1 VVDLTFVDVPGTLQH
16 TSKPI
21 HELPDILKDG
31 AGFDGS
37 SIRGF
42 QQIEESDMLLIPDP
56 MTAII
61 DPFTK
66 EPTLSLLCDVR
77 EPRAKDLYT
86 RSPRTIAKK
95 VLDYLKKSGVADTAF
110 FGPEAEFFIFDHV
123 SYGVSAGNA
132 HHHVDSI
139 EATWN
144 SGGKEEEANL
154 GYSIRHKE
162 GYFPAAPADKHQ
174 DIRAEMVME
183 MEKAGIAV
191 ETFHHEVATGGQA
204 EIDMRFDE
212 MLVMADKL
220 MRYKYICRN
229 VAHRY
234 GKTVTFMP
242 KPILGDNGS
251 GMHTHQSLWK
261 NGKPLFAG
269 SEYAGL
275 SAMAM
280 HYIGGI
286 LKHAPALLAICNPTT
301 NSYKRLV
308 PGFEAPVNFIYSE
321 RNRSAAI
328 RIPTYSQ
335 NPKAKRIEFRSPDA
349 AANPYLAFAAM
360 LLAGLDGIKREIDPG
375 KPTNENLYHMTPD
388 KLKKIPH
395 APEDLSSALD
405 ALEKDHKFLIESGV
419 FTQSF
424 IDDYIAT
431 KRCEVSDERRH
442 PTSSE
447 FFKYYDV

>member
-1 VVDLTFVDVPGTLQH
+1 
-16 TSKPI
+16 
-21 HELPDILKDG
+21 
-31 AGFDGS
+31 
-37 SIRGF
+37 
-42 QQIEESDMLLIPDP
+42 M
-56 MTAII
+56 
-61 DPFTK
+61 
-66 EPTLSLLCDVR
+66 LCDVR
-77 EPRAKDLYT
+77 EPMQKDLYS

-95 VLDYLKKSGVADTAF
+95 ALAYLKKTGLADIAY

-123 SYGVSAGNA
+123 SYGITPGSA
-132 HHHVDSI
+132 HHQVDSI

-144 SGGKEEEANL
+144 AGGCNCDGEQKL
-154 GYSIRHKE
+154 GYTIRHKE
-162 GYFPAAPADKHQ
+162 GYFPASPADKHQ
-174 DIRAEMVME
+174 DVRAEMVME
-183 MEKAGIAV
+183 MEKAGISI

-204 EIDMRFDE
+204 EIDMRFDD
-212 MLVMADKL
+212 MLRMADKL

-229 VAHRY
+229 VGHRY

-261 NGKPLFAG
+261 SGKPLFAG
-269 SEYAGL
+269 KEYAGL
-275 SAMAM
+275 SQMAM
-280 HYIGGI
+280 YYVGGI

-335 NPKAKRIEFRSPDA
+335 NPKAKRIEFRSPDP

-360 LLAGLDGIKREIDPG
+360 LLAGLDGIKHKIDPG
-375 KPTNENLYHMTPD
+375 KPTNENLYHMAPE
-388 KLKKIPH
+388 KLAKIPH

-405 ALEKDHKFLIESGV
+405 ALEKDHKFLLESDV

-424 IDDYIAT
+424 LDDFIAV
-431 KRCEVSDERRH
+431 KRDEVSDERKH
-442 PTSSE
+442 PTPSE